1 MIKTEF
7 LYKYRKTIT
16 LSCMVFSF
24 LYIQSLSA
32 VSYYV
37 DNESGKDSNNG
48 KSINQAWKT
57 LTKVNKIQFHP
68 GDSILLKSGGVW
80 VGKLHPKGSGSEMKP
95 IVIDKYGVGEK
106 PLIDGN
112 GMQGTGVVY
121 LYNQSF
127 WEINNLEIINDA
139 DTEGDRRGVRIEVNE
154 GYGVAEHIYLR
165 NLHIH
170 HIRGMNGHLRLPKR
184 TGGIGFAV
192 VSAKNGE
199 ARFNDILV
207 EECLI
212 HDCSNQG
219 IITECVSGDRFYPQT
234 PEWNRMRITN
244 ARIKNN
250 TLYNIAKNAMIIRL
264 FDGGLVENN
273 VCFNTA
279 NGISGNT
286 IFSCVSD
293 GTVFQFNEGFLNN
306 SPSADGS
313 MYDAD
318 LRSPNTYWQYSY
330 SHDNAHGLFWN
341 CTVQND
347 SNIVCRYNI
356 SKNDKGI
363 IFCVNY
369 PVNSISIYNNTV
381 YIPAHLSPVI
391 ISERNRGSSKTGPNT
406 RNYSFKNNIIYNLS
420 PTAIYHWNKMKD
432 RYFRTFMANSFYGI
446 HPENEPDDPRKILL
460 DPKFINPAVDSFH
473 ALEVTDGFRLQA
485 DSPCINA
492 GVEIENNGGRDHW
505 GNPLYNNRPD
515 IGTHEYQ
522 SHFSLH
528 EVLSDGADL
537 SMKTN

>member
-1 MIKTEF
+1 MNNNKIIVLSF
-7 LYKYRKTIT
+7 IILT
-16 LSCMVFSF
+16 LSCFQTVC
-24 LYIQSLSA
+24 A
-32 VSYYV
+32 VNYYV
-37 DNESGKDSNNG
+37 DSEFGKDSNSG
-48 KSINQAWKT
+48 KSINEAWKT
-57 LTKVNKIQFHP
+57 LSKVNKMKFQP

-80 VGKLHPKGSGSEMKP
+80 VGKLHPKGSGSKNKP
-95 IVIDKYGVGEK
+95 IVIDKYGGEKK

-112 GMQGTGVVY
+112 GMEGTGVIY
-121 LYNQSF
+121 LYNQSY
-127 WEINNLEIINDA
+127 WDVNNLEVVNNA
-139 DTEGDRRGVRIEVNE
+139 ESEGDRRGLRIEVDE
-154 GYGVAEHIYLR
+154 SYGVAEHIYLK

-192 VSAKNGE
+192 VTAKHGE
-199 ARFNDILV
+199 ARFNDILI
-207 EECLI
+207 EGCQI

-219 IITECVSGDRFYPQT
+219 IITECVSGDRFYPQSK
-234 PEWNRMRITN
+234 EWNKIRITN

-264 FDGGLVENN
+264 FDGGVVENN

-286 IFSCVSD
+286 IFSCACD

-347 SNIVCRYNI
+347 SNIVCRYNV

-369 PVNSISIYNNTV
+369 PVNLISIYNNTV
-381 YIPAHLSPVI
+381 FIPEHLSPTI
-391 ISERNRGSSKTGPNT
+391 ISERNRGSSSNGPNT
-406 RNYSFKNNIIYNLS
+406 RTYSFKNNIIYNLS
-420 PTAIYHWNKMKD
+420 PTSIYHWNKTPN
-432 RYFRTFMANSFYGI
+432 RYLRTFLANCFYGI
-446 HPENEPDDPRKILL
+446 HPENEPEDPRKITL
-460 DPKFINPAVDSFH
+460 DPKFVNPNIDSFYSS
-473 ALEVTDGFRLQA
+473 EIVGGFQLQA
-485 DSPCINA
+485 SSPCIDA

-505 GNPLYNNRPD
+505 GNPLYDKRPD
-515 IGTHEYQ
+515 IGSHEYQ
-522 SHFSLH
+522 RHFSLQH
-528 EVLSDGADL
+528 VLNEG
-537 SMKTN
+537 N